1 MKICS
6 IKYLVKYVTENYP
19 SNKYKGWFCEEM
31 VLQNR
36 EVEMLNKENVVS
48 KAHWR
53 PIVDFFRINRIAD
66 CYFNIMHF

>member
-1 MKICS
+1 
-6 IKYLVKYVTENYP
+6 
-19 SNKYKGWFCEEM
+19 M